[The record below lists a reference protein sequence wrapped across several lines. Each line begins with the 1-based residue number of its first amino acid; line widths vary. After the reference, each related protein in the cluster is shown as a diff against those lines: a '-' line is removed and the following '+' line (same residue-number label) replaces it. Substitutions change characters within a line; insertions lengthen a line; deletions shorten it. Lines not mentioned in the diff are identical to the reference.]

1 MKEGT
6 VRVTAA
12 AFFFAG
18 AIWGSALDC
27 FGQETGSGFFDDWQ
41 RRASESQ
48 ADQPHWVT
56 PVATV
61 TPRLEQEIR
70 YDVTIR
76 TQPNGTTTDNIGNS
90 KGLELIPA
98 RPLEIILNLPPYLI
112 HHEAKIQDGFG
123 DFSALVK
130 YRLAS
135 APEEKG
141 NYIATL
147 FLGASFPTGRVPN
160 GAGHAIITP
169 TLALG
174 KGYRDV
180 DLQTTFGVN
189 IPTSESATAGHP
201 LLWNA
206 TLQYHVAKRIWPE
219 VEMNATFWPD
229 GTLSG
234 RKQIFVTPGIVFGR
248 FPIHNRLGF
257 TIGGGVQIAA
267 STYHQYNHNW
277 IVTARM
283 PF

>member
-1 MKEGT
+1 MTRAVG
-6 VRVTAA
+6 AA
-12 AFFFAG
+12 LFCGGMLFVAP
-18 AIWGSALDC
+18 SC
-27 FGQETGSGFFDDWQ
+27 FGQQTEGGFFDDWQ
-41 RRASESQ
+41 HRASETQ

-56 PVATV
+56 PVVTV

-70 YDVTIR
+70 YDATFR
-76 TQPNGTTTDNIGNS
+76 TAPDGTTTDNIGNG

-98 RPLEIILNLPPYLI
+98 RPIELILNIRPYLI
-112 HHEAKIQDGFG
+112 HHEPKIADGFG
-123 DFSALVK
+123 DFSMLLK

-135 APEEKG
+135 APEDKG

-147 FLGASFPTGRVPN
+147 FLGASLPTGSVPN
-160 GAGHAIITP
+160 GAGHAIVAP

-174 KGYRDV
+174 KGYEAVDV
-180 DLQTTFGVN
+180 QTTLGVN

-201 LLWNA
+201 VLWNT
-206 TLQYHVAKRIWPE
+206 TLQYHVSKRVWPE
-219 VEMNATFWPD
+219 LEMNATFWPD

-234 RKQIFVTPGIVFGR
+234 KNQIFLTPGIVFGR

-267 STYHQYNHNW
+267 SSYHQYNHSW
-277 IVTARM
+277 IVSARM

>member
-1 MKEGT
+1 VDRALARG
-6 VRVTAA
+6 VALAVFFGVLVGAA
-12 AFFFAG
+12 
-18 AIWGSALDC
+18 SC
-27 FGQETGSGFFDDWQ
+27 FGQETEGGFFDDWQ
-41 RRASESQ
+41 KRASDSQ
-48 ADQPHWVT
+48 AGQPHWVT
-56 PVATV
+56 PVFTV
-61 TPRLEQEIR
+61 TPRLEQELR
-70 YDVTIR
+70 YDATFR
-76 TQPNGTTTDNIGNS
+76 TAPDGTTTDNIGNG

-98 RPLEIILNLPPYLI
+98 RPIELILNSPPYLVR
-112 HHEAKIQDGFG
+112 HEPKIADGFG
-123 DFSALVK
+123 DFSMLLK

-147 FLGASFPTGRVPN
+147 FLGASFPTGSVPN

-174 KGYRDV
+174 KGYGPV

-189 IPTSESATAGHP
+189 LPTSESATAGHP

-206 TLQYHVAKRIWPE
+206 TFQYHAVKRVWPE
-219 VEMNATFWPD
+219 IEMNATFWPD

-234 RKQIFVTPGIVFGR
+234 KNQVFLTPGLVPGR
-248 FPIHNRLGF
+248 FPIHGRLGF
-257 TIGGGVQIAA
+257 TIGAGVQIAA
-267 STYHQYNHNW
+267 SSYHQYNHNW

>member
-1 MKEGT
+1 MKEAVARG
-6 VRVTAA
+6 AA
-12 AFFFAG
+12 AAALLCGSILGG
-18 AIWGSALDC
+18 APCG
-27 FGQETGSGFFDDWQ
+27 FGQETGGSFFDEWQ

-48 ADQPHWVT
+48 AEQPHWVT

-70 YDVTIR
+70 YDVSFR
-76 TQPNGTTTDNIGNS
+76 TVPDGTTTDNIGNG

-98 RPLEIILNLPPYLI
+98 RPIEIILNIPPYLI
-112 HHEAKIQDGFG
+112 HHQTRIQDGFG
-123 DFSALVK
+123 DFSALIK

-135 APEEKG
+135 APEDKG
-141 NYIATL
+141 NYIATV

-174 KGYRDV
+174 KGFRDL

-206 TLQYHVAKRIWPE
+206 TLQYHLAKRIWPE

-229 GTLSG
+229 GTLG
-234 RKQIFVTPGIVFGR
+234 GKKQIFVTPGIVFGR
-248 FPIHNRLGF
+248 FPIHKRLGF

-267 STYHQYNHNW
+267 SSYHQYNHNW